1 MADEWLAT
9 KFRLNWQTAAWG
21 ARTRPTGQNT
31 VKYTCPT
38 CGQNAW
44 AKPEASLVC
53 SDCQEAME
61 AQASRDPTE

>member
-1 MADEWLAT
+1 
-9 KFRLNWQTAAWG
+9 
-21 ARTRPTGQNT
+21 

-53 SDCQEAME
+53 GDCQEEME
-61 AQASRDPTE
+61 AQASLDPMA